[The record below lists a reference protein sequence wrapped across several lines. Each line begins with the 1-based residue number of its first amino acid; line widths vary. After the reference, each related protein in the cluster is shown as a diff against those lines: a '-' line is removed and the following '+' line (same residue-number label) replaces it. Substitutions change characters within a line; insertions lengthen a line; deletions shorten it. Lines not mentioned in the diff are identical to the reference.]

1 MAPRKAS
8 ELKVLKTTDSYEI
21 IGNEQGGF
29 AVIAADDLLPEVLG
43 VSTSNYSDGQNT
55 NFQWWL
61 TAMNQVASYA
71 VQHQVKMNTTKPDP
85 TKYPT
90 SVGPL
95 MTTYC
100 HSLSMAISR
109 YMVHPDPT

>member
-55 NFQWWL
+55 NFLLVMGAIFLAQFVFVTFGGAPLHVEPLSVQTWL
-61 TAMNQVASYA
+61 VCLGLAF
-71 VQHQVKMNTTKPDP
+71 
-85 TKYPT
+85 
-90 SVGPL
+90 L
-95 MTTYC
+95 
-100 HSLSMAISR
+100 
-109 YMVHPDPT
+109 

>member
-43 VSTSNYSDGQNT
+43 VSTSNYSNGQNT

-61 TAMNQVASYA
+61 TAS
-71 VQHQVKMNTTKPDP
+71 D
-85 TKYPT
+85 
-90 SVGPL
+90 
-95 MTTYC
+95 
-100 HSLSMAISR
+100 
-109 YMVHPDPT
+109 DD